1 MKLSKVAKLFRSI
14 FSAEQEVVT
23 AVSTPTPL
31 RSDVIYQLSEF
42 SDKGHIVDA
51 IPGCESWVIEKDG
64 INYVPLLS
72 VTYGNPSRF
81 KHPIFTNYTG
91 HETKRLAEYLG
102 RPNCVISVKRP
113 GASRPVLFISVED
126 YIFLFEY
133 NITVERGQQFIRDF
147 AGHYYL
153 SNLKSARRAAS
164 KRVSESAPEPVS
176 ESAPEP
182 VSEPAPEPVSELAT
196 KETFEA
202 FHVPDEFYQ
211 AFVTSRVGKMFSEF
225 MEIADSIGLHGH
237 EAAIYADQ
245 GVLKCCGRSVLET
258 MGLRGAVRPEDDR
271 RSYTPTELG
280 ATMDLSA
287 FGFNKLLERYGLQV
301 RIRNKWQPT
310 ELGLPHC
317 AVFDHYVSSSE
328 TPSNRL
334 QVKWFKSVLTELASC
349 LDKEDGSLE
358 DAA

>member
-1 MKLSKVAKLFRSI
+1 MKLSKVAELFRSI
-14 FSAEQEVVT
+14 FSAEQEVVP
-23 AVSTPTPL
+23 AVSTPAPL
-31 RSDVIYQLSEF
+31 RSDVIYHLSDF
-42 SDKGHIVDA
+42 SDKGHLLDA

-81 KHPIFTNYTG
+81 KHPIFTNYAG

-113 GASRPVLFISVED
+113 DASRPVLFISVED
-126 YIFLFEY
+126 YIYLFEH

-147 AGHYYL
+147 AGKYYL
-153 SNLKSARRAAS
+153 SNLKSARKAS
-164 KRVSESAPEPVS
+164 SK
-176 ESAPEP
+176 SAPEP
-182 VSEPAPEPVSELAT
+182 VSEPVSELASEPVTEPASELAT

-237 EAAIYADQ
+237 EAAIYADH

-280 ATMDLSA
+280 ATIDLSA
-287 FGFNKLLERYGLQV
+287 VGFNKLLERYGLQV

-317 AVFDHYVSSSE
+317 AIFDHYVSESE

-334 QVKWFKSVLTELASC
+334 QVKWFKSVLTELARC
-349 LDKEDGSLE
+349 LDNEDGAL
-358 DAA
+358 

>member
-14 FSAEQEVVT
+14 FSAEQEVVP
-23 AVSTPTPL
+23 AVITPAPL

-42 SDKGHIVDA
+42 SDKGHVLDA
-51 IPGCESWVIEKDG
+51 IPGYKSWVIEKDG

-81 KHPIFTNYTG
+81 KHPIFSNYTG

-147 AGHYYL
+147 TGNYYL
-153 SNLKSARRAAS
+153 SNLSSARKAS
-164 KRVSESAPEPVS
+164 SKLA
-176 ESAPEP
+176 
-182 VSEPAPEPVSELAT
+182 SEPAPEPTSELAT

-225 MEIADSIGLHGH
+225 MEVADSIGLHGH

-317 AVFDHYVSSSE
+317 AIFDHYVSESE

-334 QVKWFKSVLTELASC
+334 QVKWFKSVLTELARC